1 MSETEKTEI
10 TLEAVYFLLKE
21 NNALLLEQKQTIDEL
36 KVLLSKVPEAM
47 ESLSSNPMFKPFAKM
62 LGLG

>member
-1 MSETEKTEI
+1 MSDKEI

-36 KVLLSKVPEAM
+36 RELLSKVPEAM
-47 ESLSSNPMFKPFAKM
+47 SALNSSPMFKPFAKM
-62 LGLG
+62 LGL